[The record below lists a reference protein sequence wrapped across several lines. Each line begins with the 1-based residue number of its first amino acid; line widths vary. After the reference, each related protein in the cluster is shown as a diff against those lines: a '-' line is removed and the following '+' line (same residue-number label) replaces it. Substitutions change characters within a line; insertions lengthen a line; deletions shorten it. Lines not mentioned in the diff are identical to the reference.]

1 MDCPT
6 LCQTLL
12 STQTTALP
20 THGIMHVS
28 LHVGWAIVLAAL
40 ALRITGVPWRLRR
53 AFGGLVA
60 AWTVMPGSMSPAYWL
75 GLAFQAPSLTLIV
88 VSGIGLFIAARTPPP
103 DEVAS
108 DRDTSPRAEGDTALA
123 ANADARRLAAA
134 ERPSVATRTPQRAID
149 AASLAGILLGWLLL
163 LDTFALL
170 PFPLYAIGFS
180 AAAVVVVAVLVTLPW
195 IAFGAREGGAMVA
208 LVGVLV
214 LTLFV
219 TMRLP
224 TGNLWDALL
233 DPLLWVVLQVGWLG
247 RALRPFTRRSAAA
260 TRA

>member
-6 LCQTLL
+6 LCQALL

-20 THGIMHVS
+20 THGIMHIS

-53 AFGGLVA
+53 ALGGLVA

-88 VSGIGLFIAARTPPP
+88 VSGIGLFIAARSPPP
-103 DEVAS
+103 NE
-108 DRDTSPRAEGDTALA
+108 AEDGSMRVPAADG
-123 ANADARRLAAA
+123 ANAAGIASQ
-134 ERPSVATRTPQRAID
+134 PAID

-195 IAFGAREGGAMVA
+195 IAFGARGGGAMVA